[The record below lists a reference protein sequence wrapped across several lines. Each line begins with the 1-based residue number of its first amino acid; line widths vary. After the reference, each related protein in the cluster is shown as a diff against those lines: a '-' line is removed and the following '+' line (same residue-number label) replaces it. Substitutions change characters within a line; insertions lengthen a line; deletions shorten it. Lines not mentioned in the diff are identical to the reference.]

1 MKMILILLL
10 GMTVQGLPSK
20 KGVYSESLSML
31 KDNLSKELGFI
42 NQDPNIKQVNIKID
56 IIKMICVKIVQILG

>member
-1 MKMILILLL
+1 MILILLL

-56 IIKMICVKIVQILG
+56 ILKMICVIIVQILG

>member
-56 IIKMICVKIVQILG
+56 MERWFVLIVQILG

>member
-1 MKMILILLL
+1 MILILLL

>member
-10 GMTVQGLPSK
+10 GMSVQGLPSK
-20 KGVYSESLSML
+20 KEVYSESLSML